1 MSFDKEYERQSDGS
15 WVEWSEDI
23 WGNKRARRCVP
34 PRKVIDCAD
43 YHRCSRVF
51 YDNWEARPMDSGSVR
66 VVVVEER
73 HAPPPPVV
81 VERRTE
87 TSGAALAGTILGAL
101 IGGAIGHALRDDKP
115 EEKPA
120 KKTRR
125 GGRGR
130 R

>member
-34 PRKVIDCAD
+34 PRKVIDCAN
-43 YHRCSRVF
+43 YHRCDRVF
-51 YDNWEARPMDSGSVR
+51 YDNWEARPMNSGR
-66 VVVVEER
+66 TVVVVEER
-73 HAPPPPVV
+73 PAPPPVV
-81 VERRTE
+81 IERRG
-87 TSGAALAGTILGAL
+87 SDAAAVAGTILGAFL
-101 IGGAIGHALRDDKP
+101 GGAIGHALSSD
-115 EEKPA
+115 EEKPK